1 MYLIKLKKAANTKT
15 SNSNYDVMISR
26 NGGERVIGSYN
37 QVNNKLILDIKILFF
52 VLEKGTLFSKSFLKI
67 FKKTTGALASKKI
80 VKTKF

>member
-37 QVNNKLILDIKILFF
+37 QANNKLILDIKILFF

-67 FKKTTGALASKKI
+67 FKKTTGVFASKKI
-80 VKTKF
+80 IKTKF